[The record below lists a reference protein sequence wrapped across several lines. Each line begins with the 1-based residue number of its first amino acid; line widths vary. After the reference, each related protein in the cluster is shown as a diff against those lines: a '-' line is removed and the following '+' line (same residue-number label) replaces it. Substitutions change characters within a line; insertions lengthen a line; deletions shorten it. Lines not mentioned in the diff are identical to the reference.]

1 MYRCTVVRWL
11 LNVGGG
17 GGVYMCNSITPA
29 GCYGMGRTPPINMVK
44 RLAEKGDIR
53 FNLMLDCSG

>member
-1 MYRCTVVRWL
+1 
-11 LNVGGG
+11 
-17 GGVYMCNSITPA
+17 MCNSITPA